1 MTMLVHSLTLYL
13 IACNFWTAHS
23 FGFGQS
29 STSKL
34 MKFSIDSHERI
45 SSLIPLNDANSGDG
59 ISYVDND
66 HDDDE
71 EAKDAITQSQ
81 LESLLQ
87 NTNPRA
93 TSTSSSSKSQSRG
106 NNNDLTKDQR
116 LRQATE
122 EEIEAAERIAGN
134 VNVPKTGISINDEMT
149 SMQAQEKFITRLFP
163 LDLDEFRYHDDGDNN
178 DDEGE
183 KQSNTAKD
191 FCTNNV
197 AALQTITAE
206 TEGDEPMRY
215 IVAHDRYTKDHP
227 NRKYAM
233 IDVPPYSDELVQQ
246 ISDFMTVTTSAVN
259 DNGEDGNDEKQVS
272 KGTLATILLTC
283 KNGLHYDEEPAVYV
297 TRKSD
302 LVKWKKAFPNVD
314 IVMYRLDTPR
324 DCRDSLAQMLDGYG
338 PWALNNQDSNHSND
352 LFVET
357 GRPLTR
363 MEWDSETQK
372 NVLDNGEM
380 PPDDIEN
387 EEEDDEKYSP
397 KAIRQREANKDIL
410 AVYTPGHTF
419 GSVSYLFPKL
429 KVCCSGFTMPVEE
442 SRQAANIAGITNAGP
457 AMDYRGYITTNSGGI
472 NKQIES
478 SRALVNTYGDRF
490 SAILPSKG
498 PPVSMGHLSTG
509 ERQRLLHDM
518 LDEFAELGRVYES
531 MGII

>member
-1 MTMLVHSLTLYL
+1 MTMLIHSLTLFL
-13 IACNFWTAHS
+13 IVSNVLNVQS

-34 MKFSIDSHERI
+34 MKNSIDSHNRI
-45 SSLIPLNDANSGDG
+45 SSLKLHDAMSGDG
-59 ISYVDND
+59 ISHEDNED
-66 HDDDE
+66 GDE
-71 EAKDAITQSQ
+71 DAKDEITQSQ
-81 LESLLQ
+81 LERLLQ
-87 NTNPRA
+87 NTNPR
-93 TSTSSSSKSQSRG
+93 STSSSSKNQNRS
-106 NNNDLTKDQR
+106 NDNDLSKDQR

-149 SMQAQEKFITRLFP
+149 SMQGQEKFITRLFP
-163 LDLDEFRYHDDGDNN
+163 LDLDEFKYHDDNESTDA
-178 DDEGE
+178 
-183 KQSNTAKD
+183 TD

-215 IVAHDRYTKDHP
+215 IVAHDRYTKDNP

-246 ISDFMTVTTSAVN
+246 INDFMTVTTTAS
-259 DNGEDGNDEKQVS
+259 DNENNKDEDEKDEKQVS

-302 LVKWKKAFPNVD
+302 LVKWKKAFPKVD

-324 DCRDSLAQMLDGYG
+324 DCRENLSQILDGYG
-338 PWALNNQDSNHSND
+338 PWALNNQESNQNND

-363 MEWDSETQK
+363 IEWDAETQK

-380 PPDDIEN
+380 PPDDS
-387 EEEDDEKYSP
+387 EEEGDEDDEKYSP
-397 KAIRQREANKDIL
+397 KAIRQKEANKDIL

-457 AMDYRGYITTNSGGI
+457 AMDYRGYITTNSAGI
-472 NKQIES
+472 NKQVES

-490 SAILPSKG
+490 SAILSSKG
-498 PPVSMGHLSTG
+498 PPVSMGHLSIG

-518 LDEFAELGRVYES
+518 LDEFVELGRVYES
-531 MGII
+531 MGIIEK